1 MKSVIFVCIIIKK
14 YCLSE
19 LQVSSTIGKLKQK
32 VWFKSEKCIDFW
44 LHILIGGK
52 EEIEMTN
59 IKTFQCADNWHVYD
73 YILVGI
79 YVTQKKNTVCKGVKN
94 RGKYYL

>member
-1 MKSVIFVCIIIKK
+1 MIFGCI
-14 YCLSE
+14 L
-19 LQVSSTIGKLKQK
+19 
-32 VWFKSEKCIDFW
+32 
-44 LHILIGGK
+44 LIGGK

-59 IKTFQCADNWHVYD
+59 IKIFQCADTGHVYN

-79 YVTQKKNTVCKGVKN
+79 YVTQNNNTVCKGAKN